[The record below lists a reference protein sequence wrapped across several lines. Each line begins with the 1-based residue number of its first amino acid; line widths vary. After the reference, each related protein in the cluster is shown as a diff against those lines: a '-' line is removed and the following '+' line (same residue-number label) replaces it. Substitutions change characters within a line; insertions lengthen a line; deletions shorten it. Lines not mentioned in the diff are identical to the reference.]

1 MLVLQNGRPLSLTWE
16 QEHVPAILECWY
28 PGEKGGRAVAEVLFG
43 KTAPSGRLPMSFPK
57 SVGQVPCNYNRMPGG
72 GRRYV
77 ETDWN
82 PLYPFGYGLTYT
94 SFPTVIWKS
103 MQKIYARPTWK
114 WALRRRFLLR

>member
-1 MLVLQNGRPLSLTWE
+1 MGAGACARDPGMLVSGR
-16 QEHVPAILECWY
+16 
-28 PGEKGGRAVAEVLFG
+28 KGGRAVAEVLFG

-94 SFPTVIWKS
+94 SF
-103 MQKIYARPTWK
+103 
-114 WALRRRFLLR
+114 FLQ